1 MQERAVNVLRLAFGL
16 LAAVALGI
24 QGYHVS
30 TQGASMSNFFSYF
43 TNLSN
48 MAGVVILLTGGVL
61 GLLGR
66 PGVPDGIRGAV
77 VLYMTVT
84 GVIYAVLLSGY
95 HLPLEIAWVNIVV
108 HKIMPL
114 VYLVD
119 WLVAPPRRRV
129 TYLTALTWL
138 AFPFLYLAYSLI
150 RGPIVDW
157 YPYPFLDPTRPGGYG
172 RVVVACALI
181 TALFVL
187 VAVALVRAG
196 NALRRRQERPTPT
209 ERAEVSKL

>member
-1 MQERAVNVLRLAFGL
+1 MNVLRLVFGL

-43 TNLSN
+43 TILSN
-48 MAGVVILLTGGVL
+48 MAGVVVLLTGGVL

-66 PGVPDGIRGAV
+66 PGVPDGVRGAV
-77 VLYMTVT
+77 VLYMTIT
-84 GVIYAVLLSGY
+84 GLVYAVLLSGY
-95 HLPLEIAWVNIVV
+95 HLPLEIIWVNTVV

-119 WLVAPPRRRV
+119 WLAAPPRRRIA
-129 TYLTALTWL
+129 YRTALTWL

-150 RGPIVDW
+150 RGPIVHW
-157 YPYPFLDPTRPGGYG
+157 YAYPFLDPARSGGYG
-172 RVVVACALI
+172 RIAGACTLMTVA
-181 TALFVL
+181 FVL
-187 VAVALVRAG
+187 VAAALVRAG
-196 NALRRRQERPTPT
+196 NALRRRQERAAPAA
-209 ERAEVSKL
+209 RAEVSQP